1 MKSELKI
8 IAAAVLTAVCVSS
21 PASANQVYGDVRLSV
36 NSIDKADGTST
47 DSQDSNASR
56 IGFKGSYELDAGLKA
71 LYHIQAGV
79 QTDSDTSNDDKDM
92 FTKRFAFAGLAGNFG
107 KVLYGTLSSP
117 YKMAGLKI
125 DPFYDT
131 AAGEAMGGK
140 NYGLSGYTN
149 GFFDNVLAY
158 VTPKMN
164 GFQANAVMVMDDT
177 DANDHHFNYGASYSQ
192 AGFTAGVQLL
202 QVNTVNEEVDATRLT
217 AGYKTD
223 QWSIGASMENV
234 DPEDNTDPNYPDRDY
249 LYVAGTYKVSA
260 KNTLKLSYGDVDGDG
275 TGMAAGI
282 SHDLGKKTE
291 LYALYSDVD
300 YDSAAQDNRTV
311 ISVGV
316 SHKFS
321 IGGN

>member
-1 MKSELKI
+1 MKSELKL
-8 IAAAVLTAVCVSS
+8 IAAAVVTAVCVSS
-21 PASANQVYGDVRLSV
+21 PASANEVYGDIRLSV
-36 NSIDKADGTST
+36 NSIDKADGTSS
-47 DSQDSNASR
+47 DSEDNNASR

-79 QTDSDTSNDDKDM
+79 DAEPAGTGEENDM
-92 FTKRFAFAGLAGNFG
+92 FSRRFAFAGLAGNFG

-117 YKMAGLKI
+117 YKMAGLKL

-140 NYGLSGYTN
+140 NYGLSSYTN
-149 GFFDNVLAY
+149 GWFDNVLAY
-158 VTPKMN
+158 ITPDMN

-177 DANDHHFNYGASYSQ
+177 EANDHHYNYGVSYSQ

-202 QVNTVNEEVDATRLT
+202 QVNTVGSELDATRLT
-217 AGYKTD
+217 AAYKTD
-223 QWSIGASMENV
+223 QWSVGASMENV
-234 DPEDNTDPNYPDRDY
+234 DPDGSADTDY

-260 KNTLKLSYGDVDGDG
+260 KNTLKFSYSDVDNDG

-282 SHDLGKKTE
+282 SHDLGEKTE

>member
-1 MKSELKI
+1 MKSELKV
-8 IAAAVLTAVCVSS
+8 IAAAVVTALCFSS
-21 PASANQVYGDVRLSV
+21 PASANEVYGDVRLSV
-36 NSIDKADGTST
+36 NSIDKKDGTST

-79 QTDSDTSNDDKDM
+79 QTDSDSSSDDKDM

-131 AAGEAMGGK
+131 AAGEGMGGK

-149 GFFDNVLAY
+149 GWFDNVLAY
-158 VTPKMN
+158 VTPDMN

-202 QVNTVNEEVDATRLT
+202 EVNTAGSEVDATRLT

-234 DPEDNTDPNYPDRDY
+234 DPKASADTDY
-249 LYVAGTYKVSA
+249 LYVAGTYNLSA
-260 KNTLKLSYGDVDGDG
+260 KNTLKLSYGDVDNDG
-275 TGMAAGI
+275 TGMAAGV
-282 SHDLGKKTE
+282 SHNLGKKTE

-300 YDSAAQDNRTV
+300 YDAATDDNRTV

>member
-1 MKSELKI
+1 MKSKLKVTAAAV
-8 IAAAVLTAVCVSS
+8 IAAACLSS
-21 PASANQVYGDVRLSV
+21 QASANEVYGDIRLSV
-36 NSIDKADGTST
+36 NSIDKADGTSSE
-47 DSQDSNASR
+47 SQDSNASR
-56 IGFKGSYELDAGLKA
+56 IGFKGSYDIDGGLKA
-71 LYHIQAGV
+71 LYHIEAGV
-79 QTDSDTSNDDKDM
+79 QTDSDSSNDDKDM
-92 FTKRFAFAGLAGNFG
+92 FTKRFAFAGLAGDFG

-117 YKMAGLKI
+117 YKMAGLKL

-149 GFFDNVLAY
+149 GWFDNVLAY
-158 VTPKMN
+158 ITPNMS

-177 DANDHHFNYGASYSQ
+177 STNDHHFNYGASFSQ
-192 AGFTAGVQLL
+192 AGFSAGVQMLE
-202 QVNTVNEEVDATRLT
+202 VNTVGSEVDATRLT
-217 AGYKTD
+217 VAYKTD
-223 QWSIGASMENV
+223 QWSVGASMENV
-234 DPEDNTDPNYPDRDY
+234 DPKASADTDY
-249 LYVAGTYKVSA
+249 LYVAGTYKVSV
-260 KNTLKLSYGDVDGDG
+260 KNTLKLSYGDVDNNG

-282 SHDLGKKTE
+282 SHNLGKKTE